1 MKCAVETLCLIK
13 GKLGDPTLYAVLL
26 PLFKDSNQNSM
37 HNKIL
42 TKIKVT
48 YIHK

>member
-1 MKCAVETLCLIK
+1 MKCAVETLFLIK

-26 PLFKDSNQNSM
+26 PLFKYSNQNSM

-48 YIHK
+48 YIHT